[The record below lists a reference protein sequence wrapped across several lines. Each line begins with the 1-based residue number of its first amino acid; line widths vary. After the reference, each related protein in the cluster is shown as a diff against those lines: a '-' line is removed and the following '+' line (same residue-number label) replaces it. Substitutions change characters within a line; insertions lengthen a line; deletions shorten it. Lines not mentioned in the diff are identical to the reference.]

1 MACAIDVRLA
11 GPRLSRTFH
20 LVVVRPTRCSKNC
33 FMHAVWPKRDILY
46 LICPSVRGAARC
58 AYFLHPVINGTP
70 TKVPRQHLDTFS
82 SHRKETHD
90 Q

>member
-46 LICPSVRGAARC
+46 LSVQAC
-58 AYFLHPVINGTP
+58 A
-70 TKVPRQHLDTFS
+70 VPRLRLFFTPRHQWNTDKGSETTFGHLLIP
-82 SHRKETHD
+82 
-90 Q
+90 